1 MSSRERLLERFR
13 SKSRVESVESNES
26 DISETLEES
35 EEEDSRGGGKERGN
49 NQMIG
54 KKVEGPRTGVNLST
68 LL

>member
-13 SKSRVESVESNES
+13 SNRVESVESNES